1 MVIWSGKVVM
11 VSFSPAPVTSGV
23 DPSGK
28 EFESMLP
35 LVMCLSSVI
44 CSSSVSDNSSLNN
57 GVGSPSKAA
66 LVGAKI
72 VIGPLVESRSTRS
85 PIFNKE
91 TKVEKLGLKT
101 SRSRMEQTGSQMSSG
116 ILEWRVGG
124 WIGREGN
131 RGWSNGENGDSG
143 KFCGGSEGRGISKA

>member
-1 MVIWSGKVVM
+1 MSRMWTTPLDATLSTSMMFPTARSLDMVIWSGKVVM

-44 CSSSVSDNSSLNN
+44 CSSSVSDNSSCRRHSLVSHTHFAAFSTLNN

-72 VIGPLVESRSTRS
+72 VIGLLV
-85 PIFNKE
+85 K
-91 TKVEKLGLKT
+91 
-101 SRSRMEQTGSQMSSG
+101 
-116 ILEWRVGG
+116 
-124 WIGREGN
+124 N
-131 RGWSNGENGDSG
+131 R
-143 KFCGGSEGRGISKA
+143 